1 MSVRS
6 ELLQFLRAPATF
18 AASPD
23 DPQIWLD
30 ALEAFAL
37 PALSQPGQHPL
48 RPAQVAA
55 WRGLANARTGLVLG
69 PPGTGKTHLLAWLI
83 LGYMHARAAAGL
95 PCRVF
100 VTAFTRNAIGNLLD
114 GVAERRDLAWPS
126 GPEVW
131 FLGNPPEEDLSA
143 GVQVQDR
150 LYRDGLDRAFDTL
163 VPQAVVV
170 GGSVWSLYRLLAT
183 GRGPNADGLTAELFD
198 LICID
203 EASQMVLGH
212 GLLGLAGLKPGGRV
226 VVAGDDRQLPPIRA
240 AREVVLN
247 GRALGGSLYGF
258 MASAG
263 TPEFPLDETFRLN
276 APLAR
281 FPEATFYP
289 GVYRSAVPEAR
300 LSLRE
305 GWETGLEDWE
315 QVILSPD
322 LPICVLLHDGP
333 PAATSNPFEAQ
344 LAARFAELL
353 EPRLDSAA
361 FWTDGLA
368 IVSPHR
374 AQNAEIRSLLPPA
387 LRRGAFVDTVDRI
400 QGKERDAV
408 ILSYVVA
415 DAEFALAETEF
426 IFSSERLN
434 VAITRARRK
443 LIVLISRRL
452 LDAVPSDQDLM
463 DKAERLREFVF
474 GCAVIGERRLADGQ
488 GGQVRVEM
496 RGRGF
501 AETPVLGEAVVPPPA
516 PAPELTD
523 AQIAMLSAVQRV
535 ALTDR
540 RNGATMRPLGQALA
554 RRDDLL
560 PDLVALHH
568 AGRITLNEPRP
579 GFWVA
584 RPLDGV
590 RIVYAATEEA
600 VRERIAQVVT
610 ETRSGPFPPFYWL
623 VRARFAWMDSRGRD
637 ILLPILQGLALE
649 GAVVIQD
656 AERGLTV
663 DVPQAVESPV
673 ESPTDLLP
681 VLSDEDFE
689 VLNALEDSEARRIN
703 FGVFESWTSAA
714 SLAEEKSWSRDE
726 VTASLGRLSR
736 HGWVMQAAEGRLRS
750 RMAELA
756 RETRYAK
763 QRFAADDAPRR
774 PYVVRS
780 LKLEVR
786 DRDKPLRG
794 RPVAETFSEIA
805 GRIPAE
811 ERLVLDAL
819 QTALTGMWGP
829 GAGIAGF
836 QARALE
842 RLLTAWRGEGPQ
854 TFVIA
859 ADTGSGKTEA
869 AALPLIAAAA
879 ADRLRGV
886 QGVRAVM
893 AYPRTRLA
901 ANQAQ
906 RLAGYLAALARQD
919 GMPTVTMGLQFTQVP
934 TTFEYADED
943 AGWRRQ
949 ANGVW
954 SFPFFACPACSREL
968 LLHER
973 EGVEQADALRC
984 TACDWRYDG
993 WVGTKARL
1001 AEAPPNLFLP
1011 TTDSLHQWLHNPR
1024 YGALFG
1030 DRDGWS
1036 APRAVLADEIHLYS
1050 HVHGAQVGY
1059 ALRRLA
1065 SRSARNSGGRAV
1077 IAVGMSATL
1086 GDPATAW
1093 GRLIGRDG
1101 VDLITPD
1108 ASVGERQ
1115 PNPRGREYF
1124 YFLQPEAESRGQDI
1138 SGASTAVQGFMC
1150 LAHGMRRRTG
1160 RDGGYRGLVF
1170 LDSIDKVR
1178 RLHAVYQDA
1187 EEIRRL
1193 ASFRTRY
1200 FPDDPVTGQPRTE
1213 CCGEPHGCEIF
1224 RDGECWWFAAN
1235 DRRQTGAAGLRRR
1248 DWPLAVAPQPV
1259 TSGTTGRVEDMIR
1272 RSDVVFATSSLEVGY
1287 DDPDITLVYQQYAP
1301 QNLASFIQRKG
1312 RGGRSVDDR
1321 PITGV
1326 TLSLYSARDSWW
1338 FRRPGEMV
1346 NPQSFDTPLNP
1357 QNHFV
1362 RRAQILSAALD
1373 GAARYSARSGRAALS
1388 ATGRLTAGALAEAET
1403 AVFDVFGPKPW
1414 CDFDV
1419 DTLEALWSAALA
1431 RARPGQSITTL
1442 ADVRAAVPW
1451 IPNFL
1456 FEAVNMPRLQVIT
1469 PDDPPKTVR
1478 REDVSLVLNAAAPGN
1493 ATRRFD
1499 ARAVHWRPPAQGLAP
1514 WLEAGDYGT
1523 AQRATPFG
1531 PGELVNHL
1539 PSIVRGPLAGLG
1551 DEVVRPTTL
1560 RVERLGLMQGSGWT
1574 SAWAVTPD
1582 GQSVIRTDDPAADPR
1597 RVQHDSRASL
1607 RGFPVVKPD
1616 AAHATPTAA
1625 DLGGWLSGID
1635 AFLGRSLG
1643 GQVTGL
1649 AMARLFW
1656 GADAEL
1662 KMQDRQLDP
1671 AVFSQTFSD
1680 PAGTV
1685 PCLHGYHVQAEGVR
1699 FQVDSSHLDAFVA
1712 DEIEA
1717 LASDAVARRWHAGQ
1731 MLRFMVE
1738 DAAQALGI
1746 NVFEARRGAD
1756 LFVSAAADPT
1766 LRPRLMAAIRF
1777 WDGAALAGL
1786 LEDVRGSRLSQ
1797 HPLLTRTRV
1806 QRVAATLAD
1815 RRLQPAFQQA
1825 LHAAE
1830 DPVRFGAWLRSSIL
1844 NSLTG
1849 RLKDLFVHLGR
1860 GDDRQVVGHVR
1871 LPMQFDGDSED
1882 VITICEAGGNGD
1894 GTTRSFLD
1902 SIPTIT
1908 SDWVRDFIGRCPNA
1922 EEDDLIRRAL
1932 GQVDHHATW
1941 RAVDQTDVAAL
1952 TAWADEL
1959 GLQPGEPIPAS
1970 LLRIF
1975 AETERISGER
1985 IDLYDIAVASL
1996 QVEARLKQEMGRRPT
2011 AWEHASAVVT
2021 MAAAEP
2027 TTPPGRLLAAY
2038 DRLDDASQEG
2048 SLSAAARLADQV
2060 YRVGAHLCVD
2070 GCQACVHWPSDLM
2083 SETMAEASTSRRLLQ
2098 RFLAY

>member
-1 MSVRS
+1 MTVRTD
-6 ELLQFLRAPATF
+6 LLQFLRAPATF
-18 AASPD
+18 AATAN
-23 DPQIWLD
+23 DPQVWLD
-30 ALEAFAL
+30 ALNAFTQ
-37 PALSQPGQHPL
+37 PALAQPGQYPL
-48 RPAQVAA
+48 RPAQIAA
-55 WRGLANARTGLVLG
+55 WQGLANSRAGLVLG

-83 LGYMHARAAAGL
+83 VGYMHARVSAGL

-114 GVAERRDLAWPS
+114 GVAERRDLAWPG

-131 FLGNPPEEDLSA
+131 FLGNPPEAPLSP

-163 VPQAVVV
+163 TPSAAVV
-170 GGSVWSLYRLLAT
+170 GGSVWSLYRLLSS
-183 GRGPNADGLTAELFD
+183 GRGANADGLTAELFD
-198 LICID
+198 LVCID

-212 GLLGLAGLKPGGRV
+212 GLLAMAGLKPGGRV

-240 AREVVLN
+240 AREVVLD
-247 GRALGGSLYGF
+247 GRSLGGSLYGF
-258 MASAG
+258 MASGG
-263 TPEFPLDETFRLN
+263 TPEFALDETFRLN

-281 FPEATFYP
+281 FPESAFYP
-289 GVYRSAVPEAR
+289 GAYRSAVPDAT
-300 LSLRE
+300 LSLRD

-322 LPICVLLHDGP
+322 LPVCVLLHDGP

-344 LAARFAELL
+344 LAARFAERL
-353 EPRLDSAA
+353 EPRLNTTS
-361 FWTDGLA
+361 FWSDGLA

-374 AQNAEIRSLLPPA
+374 AQNAEIRAMLPPA

-452 LDAVPSDQDLM
+452 LDAVPSEQESM

-474 GCAVIGERRLADGQ
+474 GCSVIGERQLADGQ
-488 GGQVRVEM
+488 GGQVRVEI

-501 AETPVLGEAVVPPPA
+501 VETPVLGEAVAPPSEPVA
-516 PAPELTD
+516 ELTA
-523 AQIAMLSAVQRV
+523 AQLALLAAVRRV
-535 ALTDR
+535 ALADR
-540 RNGATMRPLGQALA
+540 RNGATVKALQQAHA

-560 PDLVALHH
+560 PDLATLHR
-568 AGRITLNEPRP
+568 AGRIILNEPRP
-579 GFWVA
+579 AFWVA
-584 RPLDGV
+584 RPLDGI
-590 RIVYAATEEA
+590 RAVYAATEA
-600 VRERIAQVVT
+600 SVRERIAQVVT

-623 VRARFAWMDSRGRD
+623 VRARFAWMDDRGRD
-637 ILLPILQGLALE
+637 VILPILQALAIE
-649 GAVVIQD
+649 GVVATQD
-656 AERGLTV
+656 TERGLTI
-663 DVPQAVESPV
+663 DVPQAAESPP
-673 ESPTDLLP
+673 EAPAETP
-681 VLSDEDFE
+681 PNLSDRDFE
-689 VLNALEDSEARRIN
+689 VLNALEDSEVRRIN

-714 SLAEEKSWSRDE
+714 SLAQEMGWPRDE
-726 VTASLGRLSR
+726 VLASLGRLSQN
-736 HGWVMQAAEGRLRS
+736 GWVLQAAEGRIRS

-763 QRFAADDAPRR
+763 QRFAADDTARR

-794 RPVAETFSEIA
+794 RPLAEVFPQIA
-805 GRIPAE
+805 RRVRPE
-811 ERLVLDAL
+811 EAQVLAAL
-819 QTALTGMWGP
+819 QTALSGMWGLD
-829 GAGIAGF
+829 AGIAGF
-836 QARALE
+836 QERSLE
-842 RLLTAWRGEGPQ
+842 RLLGAWQGEGQQ

-869 AALPLIAAAA
+869 AALPLIVAAA
-879 ADRLRGV
+879 ADRLRGLR
-886 QGVRAVM
+886 GVSTIM

-906 RLAGYLAALARQD
+906 RVAGYLAVLARQD

-934 TTFEYADED
+934 TTFEYANED

-954 SFPFFACPACSREL
+954 SFPFFGCPACSREL

-973 EGVEQADALRC
+973 EGVEQTDALRC
-984 TACDWRYDG
+984 TSCDWRYDG
-993 WVGTKARL
+993 WVGTKAAL
-1001 AEAPPNLFLP
+1001 AETPPNLFLP
-1011 TTDSLHQWLHNPR
+1011 TTDSLHQWLHHPR

-1030 DRDGWS
+1030 DREGWS

-1065 SRSARNSGGRAV
+1065 SRSARNSGGRPV
-1077 IAVGMSATL
+1077 LAVGMSATL

-1093 GRLIGRDG
+1093 GRLIGRET

-1108 ASVGERQ
+1108 AAAGERQ
-1115 PNPRGREYF
+1115 ANPRGREYF
-1124 YFLQPEAESRGQDI
+1124 YFLQPEAESRGQDV

-1160 RDGGYRGLVF
+1160 QDGGYRGLVF

-1235 DRRQTGAAGLRRR
+1235 DRRQTGASGLRRR
-1248 DWPLAVAPQPV
+1248 DWPLTVAPQPV
-1259 TSGTTGRVEDMIR
+1259 TSGTTGRVEDLIR

-1312 RGGRSVDDR
+1312 RGGRGVDDR

-1338 FRRPGEMV
+1338 FRRPAEMV
-1346 NPQSFDTPLNP
+1346 NPQGFDTPLNP

-1362 RRAQILSAALD
+1362 RRAQVLSAALD
-1373 GAARYSARSGRAALS
+1373 GAARYSATTGSASLSVNGRM
-1388 ATGRLTAGALAEAET
+1388 TPGALAEAE
-1403 AVFDVFGPKPW
+1403 AVVCEIFGPAPW
-1414 CDFDV
+1414 REFEAES
-1419 DTLEALWSAALA
+1419 LEALWNAALA
-1431 RARPGQSITTL
+1431 RARPGEPISTL
-1442 ADVRAAVPW
+1442 AEFRAAVPW

-1456 FEAVNMPRLQVIT
+1456 FEAVNMPRLQVTT
-1469 PDDPPKTVR
+1469 PDDPPRTNR
-1478 REDVSLVLNAAAPGN
+1478 REDISLVLNAAAPGN

-1499 ARAVHWRPPAQGLAP
+1499 PRAVHWRPPAQGLAP
-1514 WLEAGDYGT
+1514 WLDAADYAR
-1523 AQRATPFG
+1523 AQTRTPFA
-1531 PGELVNHL
+1531 PGELVTHL
-1539 PSIVRGPLAGLG
+1539 PSIVRGPLAGLR
-1551 DEVVRPTTL
+1551 DEVVRPTTICF
-1560 RVERLGLMQGSGWT
+1560 ERLGLMQGSGWT
-1574 SAWAVTPD
+1574 SAWAVAPD
-1582 GQSVIRTDDPAADPR
+1582 GQSVVRTDDPAVDPR
-1597 RVQHDSRASL
+1597 RVQHDSQARL

-1616 AAHATPTAA
+1616 VAHATPATA
-1625 DLGGWLSGID
+1625 DLGPWLSGID
-1635 AFLGRSLG
+1635 GFIGGSLG

-1680 PAGTV
+1680 PTGLT
-1685 PCLHGYHVQAEGVR
+1685 PCLHGYHVQAEGVQLR
-1699 FQVDSSHLDAFVA
+1699 VSSSRLDAFVA
-1712 DEIEA
+1712 AEIEA
-1717 LASDAVARRWHAGQ
+1717 LATDPVARRWHTGQ

-1738 DAAQALGI
+1738 DAAQAAGI
-1746 NVFEARRGAD
+1746 NAFEARRGAD
-1756 LFVSAAADPT
+1756 LFVSAAADPA
-1766 LRPRLMAAIRF
+1766 LRPRLQAAIRF
-1777 WDGAALAGL
+1777 WDDAELARL
-1786 LEDVRGSRLSQ
+1786 LEDVRSARLAQ
-1797 HPLLTRTRV
+1797 HPLLTPTRV
-1806 QRVAATLAD
+1806 HRVAGTLAD
-1815 RRLQPAFQQA
+1815 RRLQPAFQDA
-1825 LHAAE
+1825 LRAAE
-1830 DPVRFGAWLRSSIL
+1830 DPVRFGAWLRSCVL
-1844 NSLTG
+1844 HGLTG

-1871 LPMQFDGDSED
+1871 LPIQFDGQGDD
-1882 VITICEAGGNGD
+1882 IVTICEAGGNGD

-1902 SIPTIT
+1902 NLADVTA
-1908 SDWVRDFIGRCPNA
+1908 DWASDFIGRCPNA
-1922 EEDDLIRRAL
+1922 DEDDLVRRAL
-1932 GQVDHHATW
+1932 GQVDRHADW
-1941 RAVDQTDVAAL
+1941 RALDQTDLAAL
-1952 TAWADEL
+1952 TAWAAEL
-1959 GLQPGEPIPAS
+1959 GLSPGQPIPAS

-1975 AETERISGER
+1975 AETERVSGER
-1985 IDLYDIAVASL
+1985 IDLYDIAVAGM
-1996 QVEARLKQEMGRRPT
+1996 QVEARLVREMGRPPSD
-2011 AWEHASAVVT
+2011 WEHASAVVT
-2021 MAAAEP
+2021 MAEADPASA
-2027 TTPPGRLLAAY
+2027 PGRLLAAY
-2038 DRLDDASQEG
+2038 DRLEDASQEG
-2048 SLSAAARLADQV
+2048 SLSAASRLADQV
-2060 YRVGAHLCVD
+2060 FRIGAHLCVD

-2083 SETMAEASTSRRLLQ
+2083 SDTMAEASTSRRLLQ
-2098 RFLAY
+2098 RFLAF

>member
-1 MSVRS
+1 MTVRS

-18 AASPD
+18 AAAAN
-23 DPQIWLD
+23 DPQVWLD
-30 ALEAFAL
+30 ALEAFAQ
-37 PALSQPGQHPL
+37 PALNQPGQYPL
-48 RPAQVAA
+48 RPAQVTA
-55 WRGLANARTGLVLG
+55 WRGLANSRAGLVLG

-83 LGYMHARAAAGL
+83 LGYMHARVAAGL

-114 GVAERRDLAWPS
+114 GVAERRDLAWPC

-131 FLGNPPEEDLSA
+131 FLGNPPEAPLSA

-163 VPQAVVV
+163 VPQAAVV
-170 GGSVWSLYRLLAT
+170 GGSVWSLYRLLVS
-183 GRGPNADGLTAELFD
+183 GRGQNADGLTAELFD
-198 LICID
+198 LVCID

-212 GLLGLAGLKPGGRV
+212 GLLALAGLKPGGRL

-240 AREVVLN
+240 AREVVLD

-258 MASAG
+258 MSSAG

-281 FPEATFYP
+281 FPEAAFYP
-289 GVYRSAVPEAR
+289 GAYRSAVPEAT
-300 LSLRE
+300 LSLRD
-305 GWETGLEDWE
+305 GWEAGLEDWE
-315 QVILSPD
+315 RVILAPD
-322 LPICVLLHDGP
+322 LPVCVLLHDGP

-344 LAARFAELL
+344 LAARFAERL
-353 EPRLDSAA
+353 EPRLNSTA
-361 FWTDGLA
+361 FWADGLA

-374 AQNAEIRSLLPPA
+374 AQNAAIRALLPPA

-408 ILSYVVA
+408 ILSYAVA

-452 LDAVPSDQDLM
+452 LDAVPSDQELM
-463 DKAERLREFVF
+463 DKAELLREFVF
-474 GCAVIGERRLADGQ
+474 GCSVIGQRQLADGQ
-488 GGQVRVEM
+488 GGQVRVEI

-501 AETPVLGEAVVPPPA
+501 VETPILGEAVEEPPA
-516 PAPELTD
+516 PAAELTE
-523 AQIAMLSAVQRV
+523 AQIAMLAAVRRV
-535 ALTDR
+535 ALADR

-568 AGRITLNEPRP
+568 AGRITLTEPKP

-584 RPLDGV
+584 RPLDGARV
-590 RIVYAATEEA
+590 IYPATPEA
-600 VRERIAQVVT
+600 VRERIGQVVT

-623 VRARFAWMDSRGRD
+623 VRGRFAWMDARGRD
-637 ILLPILQGLALE
+637 VLLPILQGLVLE
-649 GAVVIQD
+649 GVVTIQD
-656 AERGLTV
+656 TERGLTI
-663 DVPQAVESPV
+663 DIPQTAEPPP
-673 ESPTDLLP
+673 EAPTDVLP
-681 VLSDEDFE
+681 PLSDRDFE
-689 VLNALEDSEARRIN
+689 VLNALEDSEVRRIN

-714 SLAEEKSWSRDE
+714 TLAEELSWSRDE
-726 VTASLGRLSR
+726 VMASLGRLSQN
-736 HGWVMQAAEGRLRS
+736 GWVLHAADGRLRS

-756 RETRYAK
+756 RAARYAK
-763 QRFAADDAPRR
+763 QRFAADDAARR

-794 RPVAETFSEIA
+794 RPVAETLSEI
-805 GRIPAE
+805 GERLPAE
-811 ERLVLDAL
+811 EQLVLHAL
-819 QTALTGMWGP
+819 QQVLTGIWGP
-829 GAGIAGF
+829 AAGIAGF
-836 QARALE
+836 QARSLE
-842 RLLTAWRGEGPQ
+842 RLLTNWQGEGQQ

-886 QGVRAVM
+886 RGVRAVM

-906 RLAGYLAALARQD
+906 RLAGYLAVLARQD

-934 TTFEYADED
+934 TTFEYADEG

-993 WVGTKARL
+993 WIGTKAGL
-1001 AEAPPNLFLP
+1001 AETPPNLFLP
-1011 TTDSLHQWLHNPR
+1011 TTDSLHQWLHDPR

-1065 SRSARNSGGRAV
+1065 ARSARNSDGRSV
-1077 IAVGMSATL
+1077 MAVGMSATL

-1093 GRLIGRDG
+1093 GRLIGRES
-1101 VDLITPD
+1101 VELITPD
-1108 ASVGERQ
+1108 ASAGERQ
-1115 PNPRGREYF
+1115 ANPRGREYF

-1235 DRRQTGAAGLRRR
+1235 DLRQVGAAGLRRR

-1312 RGGRSVDDR
+1312 RGGRGVDDR

-1346 NPQSFDTPLNP
+1346 NPQGFDTPLNP
-1357 QNHFV
+1357 ANHFV
-1362 RRAQILSAALD
+1362 RRAQVLSAALD
-1373 GAARYSARSGRAALS
+1373 GAARYSARTGESSLS
-1388 ATGRLTAGALAEAET
+1388 ANGRLTAGALAEAEM
-1403 AVFDVFGPKPW
+1403 VVCDIFGPAAW
-1414 CDFDV
+1414 REFEAASLD
-1419 DTLEALWSAALA
+1419 ALWSSALA
-1431 RARPGQSITTL
+1431 RARPGQPISTL
-1442 ADVRAAVPW
+1442 AEIRAAVPW
-1451 IPNFL
+1451 VPNFL
-1456 FEAVNMPRLQVIT
+1456 FEAVNMPRLQVIA
-1469 PDDPPKTVR
+1469 PDDPPRTNR
-1478 REDVSLVLNAAAPGN
+1478 REDVGLILNAAAPGN

-1499 ARAVHWRPPAQGLAP
+1499 ARAVHWRPPSQGLAP
-1514 WLEAGDYGT
+1514 WLDPADYQT

-1531 PGELVNHL
+1531 PGELLTHL
-1539 PSIVRGPLAGLG
+1539 PSMVRVPLAGLR

-1574 SAWAVTPD
+1574 SAWAVAPD
-1582 GQSVIRTDDPAADPR
+1582 GQSVVRTDDPAADPR

-1616 AAHATPTAA
+1616 AARATPIAA
-1625 DLGGWLSGID
+1625 DLGSWLSGID
-1635 AFLGRSLG
+1635 AYLGGSLG

-1680 PAGTV
+1680 PAGSA

-1699 FQVDSSHLDAFVA
+1699 FQVDSSRLDVFIAA
-1712 DEIEA
+1712 EIEA
-1717 LASDAVARRWHAGQ
+1717 FATDSVTRRWHAGQ

-1738 DAAQALGI
+1738 DAAQAVGI
-1746 NVFEARRGAD
+1746 NAFEARRGAD
-1756 LFVSAAADPT
+1756 LFVSAAADPA
-1766 LRPRLMAAIRF
+1766 LRPRLLAAIRF
-1777 WDGAALAGL
+1777 WDETALAGL
-1786 LEDVRGSRLSQ
+1786 LEDVRASRLAQ
-1797 HPLLTRTRV
+1797 HPLLTATRV

-1815 RRLQPAFQQA
+1815 RRLQPAFQEA
-1825 LHAAE
+1825 LRAAE
-1830 DPVRFGAWLRSSIL
+1830 DPIRFGAWLRSSIL
-1844 NSLTG
+1844 NGLAG
-1849 RLKDLFVHLGR
+1849 RLKDVFVHLGR
-1860 GDDRQVVGHVR
+1860 GDDRQVVAHVR
-1871 LPMQFDGDSED
+1871 LPIQFDGDSDD

-1902 SIPTIT
+1902 QLPTVT
-1908 SDWVRDFIGRCPNA
+1908 AGWARDFIGRCPNA
-1922 EEDDLIRRAL
+1922 EEDELIRRAL
-1932 GQVDHHATW
+1932 GEVERHAAW
-1941 RAVDQTDVAAL
+1941 RAIDQTDVGAL
-1952 TAWADEL
+1952 TAWAAEL
-1959 GLQPGEPIPAS
+1959 GLAHGQPIPAS

-1985 IDLYDIAVASL
+1985 ISLYDIAFAGL
-1996 QVEARLKQEMGRRPT
+1996 RVEARLTQEMGRRPS
-2011 AWEHASAVVT
+2011 AWEHASAVVA
-2021 MAAAEP
+2021 MAENDPASS
-2027 TTPPGRLLAAY
+2027 PGRLLAAY
-2038 DRLDDASQEG
+2038 ERLDDASQEG
-2048 SLSAAARLADQV
+2048 SLSAASRLADQV
-2060 YRVGAHLCVD
+2060 YRIGAHLCVD

-2083 SETMAEASTSRRLLQ
+2083 SDTMAEASTSRRLLQ
-2098 RFLAY
+2098 RFLAF